1 MFWVVCNDW
10 RQRMNLVQEFT
21 KGIWREN
28 PVLVL
33 LLGMCPTLAV
43 TSSVTNGLGMGV
55 ATCFVLLG
63 SNIVVSLIRKV
74 IPKQVRIP
82 CYIVVIATFVTLV
95 EMLMK
100 AYAPPSL
107 NQALGIFIPL
117 IVVNCIVLG
126 RAEAFASRNGLV
138 RSVVDA
144 LGMGVGFTLALMALG
159 GVREFFGGG
168 TLFEMQVVAGWPDFL
183 LMKFAPGAFIVLGLF
198 LAGMNWV
205 TRRQAR
211 KSGEKYEPPADM
223 NCARCR
229 LCHLGDD

>member
-1 MFWVVCNDW
+1 MSTT
-10 RQRMNLVQEFT
+10 LGQEFS
-21 KGIWREN
+21 KGLWREN

-43 TSSVTNGLGMGV
+43 TSSVTNGLGMGL

-63 SNIVVSLIRKV
+63 SNIVVSLIRSLV
-74 IPKQVRIP
+74 PKKVRIP

-95 EMLMK
+95 EMLMR

-107 NQALGIFIPL
+107 NDALGIFIPL

-126 RAEAFASRNGLV
+126 RAEAFASRNGVL

-144 LGMGVGFTLALMALG
+144 LGMGAGFTLALMALG
-159 GVREFFGGG
+159 GVREFIGGG
-168 TLFEMQVVAGWPDFL
+168 TLFEMQVVRGWPDFL

-198 LAGMNWV
+198 LAGMNWL
-205 TRRQAR
+205 TRRRSR
-211 KSGEKYEPPADM
+211 KRGKSYTAPPEM
-223 NCARCR
+223 NCAHCR
-229 LCHLGDD
+229 LCRLGEE